1 MAADDSTNVLIWRGA
16 AAQQATVLIKRHK
29 TWRLKGMLTKELPPS
44 VRSIIAASLAKLPRS
59 MLFVSELTQKPFNSE
74 ASFVAWACR
83 AFQAVFGKRVSMN
96 NARHAFISALDVSK
110 MSTASL
116 EALAKEMGHSL
127 AAQRAYFRLDNASLA
142 TAAADGELDLP
153 LRPTAQSQRE

>member
-1 MAADDSTNVLIWRGA
+1 
-16 AAQQATVLIKRHK
+16 LIKRHK
-29 TWRLKGMLTKELPPS
+29 TWRLKGTLSKELPPS

-127 AAQRAYFRLDNASLA
+127 AAQRAYFRLDNESASLA

-153 LRPTAQSQRE
+153 LRPTARSQRE

>member
-1 MAADDSTNVLIWRGA
+1 MS
-16 AAQQATVLIKRHK
+16 K
-29 TWRLKGMLTKELPPS
+29 LTK
-44 VRSIIAASLAKLPRS
+44 
-59 MLFVSELTQKPFNSE
+59 KPFNSE
-74 ASFVAWACR
+74 ASFVSWACR
-83 AFQAVFGKRVSMN
+83 AFQAVFGKRVSTN
-96 NARHAFISALDVSK
+96 NARHAFLSALDVSK